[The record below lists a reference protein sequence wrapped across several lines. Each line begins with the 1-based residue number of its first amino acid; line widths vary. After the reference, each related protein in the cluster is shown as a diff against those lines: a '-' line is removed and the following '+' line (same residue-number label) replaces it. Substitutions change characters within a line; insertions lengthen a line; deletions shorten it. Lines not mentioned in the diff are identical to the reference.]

1 MVALEVAQAPELLL
15 QTGADCF
22 LFSRQGN
29 RGHGTEADGEQQRT
43 LVRKMNQPA
52 WEDTWARGADTSSI
66 YKSSLIWKFLIPQH
80 FPVIGNLVLNQDA
93 SS

>member
-52 WEDTWARGADTSSI
+52 
-66 YKSSLIWKFLIPQH
+66 
-80 FPVIGNLVLNQDA
+80 
-93 SS
+93 